1 VDRAI
6 GEVVEAMDDA
16 NVIVASDHGFHIE
29 QDVTGDIYHHRKAPP
44 GIFVAAGPA
53 FRPGRV
59 DGLGLYDMMPLLAY
73 LKGFPLAD
81 DLPGR
86 VPEEIFT
93 APFLATNRVRKVAS
107 YGRRG
112 SVTTAS
118 PDAAADEAMME
129 RLRAL
134 GYVN

>member
-1 VDRAI
+1 
-6 GEVVEAMDDA
+6 
-16 NVIVASDHGFHIE
+16 
-29 QDVTGDIYHHRKAPP
+29 
-44 GIFVAAGPA
+44 
-53 FRPGRV
+53 
-59 DGLGLYDMMPLLAY
+59 MMPLLAY

-118 PDAAADEAMME
+118 PT
-129 RLRAL
+129 RPPTRR
-134 GYVN
+134 